1 MGKAPFKM
9 KYRSKIE
16 NGEYTIQTRDGR
28 KARVICWD
36 AKNVGRDDDII
47 VMVTTTLGG
56 ESIQRY
62 GQNGKLI
69 SNQGTGHNEKW
80 DLFVVGESIR
90 LDDYCIEL
98 TNIIQA
104 RLGVVFEDP
113 YSVIDAAED
122 ILKASE
128 NELSRKG
135 FLVIPP
141 SVQNT
146 HPIFTNETPI
156 IQPYDLK
163 P

>member
-16 NGEYTIQTRDGR
+16 NGDYTLETREGR
-28 KARVICWD
+28 KARIICWD

-47 VMVTTTLGG
+47 VMVSSTFGG

-69 SNQGTGHNEKW
+69 SNQGSGHNEKW
-80 DLFVVGESIR
+80 DLFVVGGDIR

-113 YSVIDAAED
+113 YDVLDAAED

-128 NELSRKG
+128 NELSRRG
-135 FLVIPP
+135 ALIIPP
-141 SVQNT
+141 TVREES
-146 HPIFTNETPI
+146 PIFKQDFI
-156 IQPYDLK
+156 IAPL
-163 P
+163 

>member
-16 NGEYTIQTRDGR
+16 NGDYTLETREGR
-28 KARVICWD
+28 KARIICWD

-47 VMVTTTLGG
+47 VMVSSTFGG

-69 SNQGTGHNEKW
+69 SNQGSGHNEKW
-80 DLFVVGESIR
+80 DLFVVGGDIR

-104 RLGVVFEDP
+104 RLGVVLEDP
-113 YSVIDAAED
+113 YAVLDAAED

-128 NELSRKG
+128 NELSRRG
-135 FLVIPP
+135 FLMNPKYT
-141 SVQNT
+141 SY
-146 HPIFTNETPI
+146 F
-156 IQPYDLK
+156 YK
-163 P
+163 

>member
-9 KYRSKIE
+9 KYRSQIE
-16 NGEYTIQTRDGR
+16 NGDYTLETREGR
-28 KARVICWD
+28 KARIICWD
-36 AKNVGRDDDII
+36 AKNAGRDDDII
-47 VMVTTTLGG
+47 VMVSTTLGG

-69 SNQGTGHNEKW
+69 SNQGSGHNEKW
-80 DLFVVGESIR
+80 DLFVVGDGIR

-113 YSVIDAAED
+113 YAVLDAAED

-128 NELSRKG
+128 NELSRRG
-135 FLVIPP
+135 MLLIPTTA
-141 SVQNT
+141 QDAR
-146 HPIFTNETPI
+146 PIFKQDFI
-156 IQPYDLK
+156 IEPL
-163 P
+163 